1 MMDMK
6 FIERENE
13 IFKALKKL
21 IEAELDFIV
30 VGGYAVSGLTR
41 HRFSVD
47 CDIVVQKKDLKKL
60 EAVLEEADFTKHTEK
75 AGFNEAYGGEFIDYK
90 KDVNKLPVAVD
101 LLVGALACRATEA
114 AWSFEYIKEHSVT
127 ATISGIEASV
137 SCRIPEKELLIA
149 LKIHSA
155 RRADIRDIV
164 MLRENADLEK
174 ISKHLKRGNPEALR
188 AQISEIIEAF
198 DDPSLVDSL
207 KGVFAISIDVK
218 KQIQDT
224 RKDLEVIAKKVS

>member
-1 MMDMK
+1 MK

-21 IEAELDFIV
+21 VETGLNFIV
-30 VGGYAVSGLTR
+30 VGGYAVGGLAR

-60 EAVLEEADFTKHTEK
+60 EALLEK
-75 AGFNEAYGGEFIDYK
+75 AGFTKRIEKAGFDKVYGGEFISYK
-90 KDVNKLPVAVD
+90 KDVNNLPVTVD
-101 LLVGALACRATEA
+101 LLVDALVCRATEA
-114 AWSFEYIKEHSVT
+114 AWGFDYIKKHSIAT
-127 ATISGIEASV
+127 TISGIVASV
-137 SCRIPEKELLIA
+137 DCRVPEKELLIA

-174 ISKHLKRGNPEALR
+174 ILKHLKRGNVRALR
-188 AQISEIIEAF
+188 KQIVEIIKAL
-198 DDPSLVDSL
+198 DDPNLVDSL
-207 KGVFAISIDVK
+207 KGVFTVSTDVK
-218 KQIQDT
+218 KQIVNT
-224 RKDLEVIAKKVS
+224 RKDLGTIAKNVLR